1 MTIDWWMLALQA
13 INVLVLVWLLGRF
26 FWRPVAQVIA
36 QRRATAQQMLA
47 DAQGKVNAAQSALA
61 AIEATRAGFAQEREA
76 ILAAA
81 HDEAERTRVA
91 RLQETTQEMQALRDA
106 ARAEIAK
113 SEDAAERAR
122 AEQAS
127 RLAITIAQR
136 LAARLDS
143 AAVREAF
150 LEWLRGAISALP
162 EAQRQS
168 AASSGV
174 ALDAISATL
183 LSAAEQER
191 YRARIGEALGAHPD
205 IVFKVDPA
213 LIAGLELRGPHF
225 IVTNSWRA
233 DLDRILAD
241 LNHGQ

>member
-47 DAQGKVNAAQSALA
+47 EAQGKRDAAQSALA

-91 RLQETTQEMQALRDA
+91 RLQEAAQEVEALRAA

-113 SEDAAERAR
+113 TEDAAERAR

-136 LAARLDS
+136 LAGRLDGP
-143 AAVREAF
+143 AVREAF
-150 LEWLRGAISALP
+150 LEWLRRAISALP

-168 AASSGV
+168 VTSSGV
-174 ALDAISATL
+174 ALEAVCATP

-191 YRARIGEALGAHPD
+191 YRARISEALGAQPD
-205 IVFKVDPA
+205 IAFKVDPA

-233 DLDRILAD
+233 DLEHILAE
-241 LNHGQ
+241 LSHEP